1 MIYIIK
7 YFNSQCGQ
15 KQYKIIS
22 FYIVIMENNNSAIFY
37 KTDDNRII
45 NENCIRWVKK
55 MSDCLEVC
63 IKISGCNLYE
73 NGDTHKICKLNNP
86 DSYDKLNKHF
96 E

>member
-1 MIYIIK
+1 MKSTKTIY
-7 YFNSQCGQ
+7 F
-15 KQYKIIS
+15 
-22 FYIVIMENNNSAIFY
+22 

-55 MSDCLEVC
+55 ISECLEVC
-63 IKISGCNLYE
+63 IKTAGCDPKV

-86 DSYDKLNKHF
+86 TSYNKLNKHF

>member
-1 MIYIIK
+1 MK
-7 YFNSQCGQ
+7 NNKTVYF
-15 KQYKIIS
+15 
-22 FYIVIMENNNSAIFY
+22 

-63 IKISGCNLYE
+63 IKQSGCYLYD
-73 NGDTHKICKLNNP
+73 GDGYRDTHKICKLNSP
-86 DSYDKLNKHF
+86 DSYNKLNKHF